1 MTYTVAA
8 AAVTVAATPV
18 ETVAQIKTN
27 TFPQDLER
35 TRSREYYLFTR
46 KVQKIKYPP
55 NYLGEKV
62 KTFLKKS

>member
-18 ETVAQIKTN
+18 ETGAQIKTN

-46 KVQKIKYPP
+46 KIQI
-55 NYLGEKV
+55 N
-62 KTFLKKS
+62 